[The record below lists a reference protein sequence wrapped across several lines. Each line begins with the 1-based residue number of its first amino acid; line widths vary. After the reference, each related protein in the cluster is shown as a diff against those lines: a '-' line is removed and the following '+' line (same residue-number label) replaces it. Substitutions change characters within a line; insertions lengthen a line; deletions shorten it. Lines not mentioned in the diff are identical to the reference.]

1 MVFSSLFFVFFFLAL
16 NLIAYNFASTIKQ
29 KNMVMLVFSLI
40 FYSWGGPKYL
50 LLLVS
55 MVFASWIFALLIYQY
70 QDTKWSKI
78 FLISDC
84 AVMLGLLGFFKYLT
98 FFAGI
103 THTIF
108 KLPKEIPQIVLPIG
122 ISFYTFQLLSY
133 VIDVYRQEIK
143 PQEKFSYLLLLSL
156 IHI

>member
-1 MVFSSLFFVFFFLAL
+1 
-16 NLIAYNFASTIKQ
+16 
-29 KNMVMLVFSLI
+29 MLVFSLI

-84 AVMLGLLGFFKYLT
+84 VVMLGLLGFFKYLN
-98 FFAGI
+98 F
-103 THTIF
+103 
-108 KLPKEIPQIVLPIG
+108 LQELPIPFF
-122 ISFYTFQLLSY
+122 ICQKKYRRSYSPLVFHSTRFSF
-133 VIDVYRQEIK
+133 
-143 PQEKFSYLLLLSL
+143 SL
-156 IHI
+156 T